1 MVSLELDTIPL
12 SQLTVPHKSLS
23 GFKNEQYS
31 FTKLVDS
38 IVGYERREGR
48 MILIHQGQLC

>member
-12 SQLTVPHKSLS
+12 SQLTIPCKSLS

-31 FTKLVDS
+31 FTELVAS
-38 IVGYERREGR
+38 IVGYE
-48 MILIHQGQLC
+48 